1 MGFYN
6 GSINDISEITTLM
19 NDVESGSGIA
29 KTQFYSSLTWIGYP
43 LLAPDRNTF
52 EIETD
57 VRIKIRVNKEYKTF
71 VATNKNAGKPMYS
84 WSTDDIMTQTD
95 DRDRLADAL
104 EKIRV
109 VPNPYYAYSEY
120 ERDRLD
126 NRVKIT
132 NLPEVCTVQIY
143 STNGKLVKTFKKSSP
158 ITFQDW
164 QLKNEAEVPV
174 ASGIYLI
181 RVHIPDVGDKILK
194 LFLGARQVDLQ
205 GL

>member
-1 MGFYN
+1 
-6 GSINDISEITTLM
+6 
-19 NDVESGSGIA
+19 
-29 KTQFYSSLTWIGYP
+29 
-43 LLAPDRNTF
+43 
-52 EIETD
+52 
-57 VRIKIRVNKEYKTF
+57 
-71 VATNKNAGKPMYS
+71 
-84 WSTDDIMTQTD
+84 
-95 DRDRLADAL
+95 
-104 EKIRV
+104 
-109 VPNPYYAYSEY
+109 
-120 ERDRLD
+120 
-126 NRVKIT
+126 
-132 NLPEVCTVQIY
+132 VQIY